1 MAPRVLAATEWMVA
15 EMGMKQV
22 WAGMR
27 ESVILMRCLV
37 TVGFM
42 SQEIHLRLISIE
54 MAFRVWVWMRSLEEG
69 G

>member
-1 MAPRVLAATEWMVA
+1 MMVSLA

-27 ESVILMRCLV
+27 ESVIHMRCLV

-42 SQEIHLRLISIE
+42 SQETHLGLISIE
-54 MAFRVWVWMRSLEEG
+54 MAFRVLGVDEIT
-69 G
+69 

>member
-1 MAPRVLAATEWMVA
+1 MMVSLA

-27 ESVILMRCLV
+27 ESVIHMRCLV

-42 SQEIHLRLISIE
+42 SQETHLWLISIE
-54 MAFRVWVWMRSLEEG
+54 MAFRVLGVDEIT
-69 G
+69 

>member
-1 MAPRVLAATEWMVA
+1 MAQRVLAATKWMMVSLA

-27 ESVILMRCLV
+27 ESVIHMRCLV

-42 SQEIHLRLISIE
+42 SQETHLGLISIE
-54 MAFRVWVWMRSLEEG
+54 MAFRVLGVDEIT
-69 G
+69 

>member
-1 MAPRVLAATEWMVA
+1 MARRVLAATEWMMVSLA

-27 ESVILMRCLV
+27 ESVIHMRCLV

-42 SQEIHLRLISIE
+42 SQETHLGLISIE
-54 MAFRVWVWMRSLEEG
+54 MAFRVLGVDEIT
-69 G
+69 